1 MAIAYTDLPA
11 VKFGFIDE
19 SSPNTHTT
27 IVAGSS
33 YPVGGYVDNGNRKA
47 FLIGFDAFPAA
58 LKRNKLYGGQVTA
71 YASKYVENGSQVT
84 TNWYAS
90 TGIAV
95 VDDFDAA
102 SVTWGN
108 YPAYTDG
115 YSTYYDFLG
124 FTKNAPQVS
133 EPQQSEITGG
143 SGTSSFLA
151 KKIEIVRKRT
161 VRLAQYSSSYKN
173 AFVYV
178 GTKLQNGTS
187 LPFLRVY
194 YDDAEVAT
202 SQIHKGLGPSGGSF
216 ADPTSAIRFT
226 WYLWKSASIAV
237 YDEAFTQASAVFH
250 WKAAG
255 GSYTAVNI
263 SGSTS
268 EVTIPANTFPTGTTI
283 TYYIEATDTDGTTTV
298 TEEYTFSTE
307 DGSAYA
313 TPTAPIDSIA
323 DGSRQIE
330 FRWNLATDS
339 GTTPTRVEL
348 QTSADSGSTWTTL
361 MDEASAVT
369 YYIAPANTFAGGTIQ
384 WRVRAYNLDNTA
396 GDWGTAS
403 FVNIAAPAAPESV
416 VTDGVPFLTVQWQAT
431 GQQAFEVFVDG
442 VGQGA
447 QFGTEK
453 TFTLD
458 EPLEDG
464 EHTIG
469 VSVQGA
475 FGLWSAAAE
484 QIVTITNVPGSAVTL
499 NGELGIDA
507 SLFWSTASTASDF
520 LIYRDGVRIGHTS
533 ATSFVDRLCTGAH
546 EWPVLNRLPDGNY
559 TRSNSVSGTL
569 QTETTVIAAFGSDNW
584 IELKLTEN
592 RQTMQTYS
600 YERTHSL
607 RHVSGAAFPVLELAP
622 YEDVSA
628 GFDTA
633 FLTGADAKRFEAL
646 RGKVVTIKTRD
657 DTLVVGALTSVR
669 KTVGDFYIAYAFT
682 LQRIYWEDFI
692 DDDEGN

>member
-11 VKFGFIDE
+11 VKFGFIKEND
-19 SSPNTHTT
+19 PNTHQT
-27 IVAGSS
+27 ITPGQS
-33 YPVGGYVDNGNRKA
+33 YPVGGYVNNGNRTA
-47 FLIGFDAFPAA
+47 LLIGFDAFPAA

-71 YASKYVENGSQVT
+71 YASKLERGGSPVS

-90 TGIAV
+90 SGIAV

-102 SVTWGN
+102 AVTWGN
-108 YPAYTDG
+108 YPAYTDS
-115 YSTYYDFLG
+115 YSSFYDFLG
-124 FTKNAPQVS
+124 FSKTSPEQSAPETS
-133 EPQQSEITGG
+133 KLTGG
-143 SGTSSFLA
+143 SGTSDFLSR
-151 KKIEIVRKRT
+151 KIDILRKRT
-161 VRLAQYSSSYKN
+161 VRLAQYSSSY
-173 AFVYV
+173 ADEFVYV
-178 GTKLQNGTS
+178 GTKLQDGSS

-194 YDDAEVAT
+194 YDDAQVAT
-202 SQIHKGLGPSGGSF
+202 SQVHKGLGPSGGSF
-216 ADPTSAIRFT
+216 ADPSSAIRFT

-237 YDEAFTQASAVFH
+237 YDDAFTQASAVFR

-268 EVTIPANTFPTGTTI
+268 EVTIPANTFPPGTTI

-307 DGSAYA
+307 DGPAYA

-323 DGSRQIE
+323 DGSRPIE

-348 QTSADSGSTWTTL
+348 QTSADSGSTWSTL
-361 MDEASAVT
+361 MDEASAVS

-384 WRVRAYNLDNTA
+384 WRVRAYNLDGTA

-442 VGQGA
+442 VGHGA

-458 EPLEDG
+458 EPLADG
-464 EHTIG
+464 EHLIG
-469 VSVQGA
+469 VRVQGA

-484 QIVTITNVPGSAVTL
+484 QSVTITNVPGSAVTL

-507 SLFWSTASTASDF
+507 SLFWSTASTADDF
-520 LIYRDGVRIGHTS
+520 LIFRDGVRIGHTT

-546 EWPVLNRLPDGNY
+546 EWTVLNRLPDGNY

-569 QTETTVIAAFGSDNW
+569 QTESTVIAAFGSDDW
-584 IELKLTEN
+584 IELRLTEN
-592 RQTMQTYS
+592 RQTTQTYS

-607 RHVSGAAFPVLELAP
+607 RHVSGAVFPVLELAP

-657 DTLVVGALTSVR
+657 DTLVVGALTSIR
-669 KTVGDFYIAYAFT
+669 KTVGDFYIVYTFT
-682 LQRIYWEDFI
+682 LQRIHWEDFV
-692 DDDEGN
+692 DDT